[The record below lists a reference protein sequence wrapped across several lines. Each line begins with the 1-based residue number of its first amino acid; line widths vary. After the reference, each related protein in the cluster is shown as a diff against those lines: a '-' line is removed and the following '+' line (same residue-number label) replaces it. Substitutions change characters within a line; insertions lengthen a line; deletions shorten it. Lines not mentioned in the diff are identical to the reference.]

1 MIVFESYQL
10 SIKFSAISQRSLEIL
25 ANFSKKVNFSDEL
38 SVKKCFISRAD
49 S

>member
-1 MIVFESYQL
+1 MIVRESYQL
-10 SIKFSAISQRSLEIL
+10 SIKFSAISQRSFEIL

-38 SVKKCFISRAD
+38 PVKKCFISRAD